1 MKYVV
6 ICLVVMNLLTCILY
20 GIDKLKAIAGKRR
33 ISEKTLLGFAFL
45 GGSLGA
51 FLGMKIFRHKTCHT
65 RFKIGI
71 PFFMILH
78 VILIVLL
85 IYAKWHF
92 VV

>member
-1 MKYVV
+1 MKYIV
-6 ICLVVMNLLTCILY
+6 IYLIIMNLLTCILY
-20 GIDKLKAIAGKRR
+20 GIDKLKAIAGARR
-33 ISEKTLLGFAFL
+33 ISEKTLLSFAFF

-51 FLGMKIFRHKTCHT
+51 FLAMKIFRHKTCHT
-65 RFKIGI
+65 KFKMGV
-71 PFFMILH
+71 PFFIVLH